1 MIVGVSGHV
10 INERQFTVAPS
21 NQLAEA
27 QQFIQLGKKPRNFV
41 FSHEVGTCIPCV
53 SAVRCNPS
61 RHLWVASFQEC
72 MMTPFF
78 IKERVTARSSK
89 EAESP
94 ACTSG
99 FTMARLGSYVLFL
112 LLLLSQ

>member
-10 INERQFTVAPS
+10 INKRQFTVAPS

-53 SAVRCNPS
+53 SAVHCNPS
-61 RHLWVASFQEC
+61 SMGSLV
-72 MMTPFF
+72 P
-78 IKERVTARSSK
+78 RVHDDAI
-89 EAESP
+89 
-94 ACTSG
+94 
-99 FTMARLGSYVLFL
+99 FY
-112 LLLLSQ
+112 